1 MVKKYFSLCNRLNI
15 FWNQMNKS
23 LFEDSGNTLKTE
35 KEDLHLKSFSLL
47 QLGFSTDLA
56 SPLYSIVIK
65 RYKTYEM
72 ART

>member
-1 MVKKYFSLCNRLNI
+1 
-15 FWNQMNKS
+15 MNKS
-23 LFEDSGNTLKTE
+23 LFEDSGNTFKTE